1 MAMKNRAGVAVT
13 SLALAI
19 LLVASSVVAA
29 QPTVGFV
36 AYEIEIVSPAG
47 QHSLVINETVGP
59 AAKAGF
65 SDLVFGLIGGQQ
77 NFTYSKLVNSTSELF
92 PYLSAISTQAL
103 RYTNGTTQGVNANV
117 TVAGTKTVA
126 FQGRQYALTEYSFS
140 VSGVYRNRTIDANGT
155 LETFPST
162 LIYSASV
169 RSGDVSAQATMQ
181 GTDLQ
186 LVQPTT
192 GSLSAAAV
200 GAGMGLGGLALVAAL
215 FVRRREKRAKTQREK
230 PPYWVD

>member
-1 MAMKNRAGVAVT
+1 MNNRTGVAAT

-29 QPTVGFV
+29 QPNAGFV
-36 AYEIEIVSPAG
+36 AYEVEIVSPSG
-47 QHSLVINETVGP
+47 PHSLIINETVGP

-65 SDLVFGLIGGQQ
+65 SDLVIELIGGQH
-77 NFTYSKLVNSTSELF
+77 NFTYSKIVNSTSGFF

-103 RYTNGTTQGVNANV
+103 RYTNGTAQVVNASV
-117 TVAGTKTVA
+117 TATGTKTVA
-126 FQGRQYALTEYSFS
+126 FQGRQYTLTEYSFS
-140 VSGVYRNRTIDANGT
+140 LSGVYRNMTVEANGT

-169 RSGDVSAQATMQ
+169 KSGNVSAQATMR

-192 GSLSAAAV
+192 GSLNATAV
-200 GAGMGLGGLALVAAL
+200 GAGMGLGGLALAAAL
-215 FVRRREKRAKTQREK
+215 FVRRREKRAQMQREKPK